1 MLWGVF
7 SAVFHPIKVFTI
19 GYEGATA
26 QAVLDA
32 VDLKTA
38 PLWPELELS

>member
-1 MLWGVF
+1 M
-7 SAVFHPIKVFTI
+7 KVFTI